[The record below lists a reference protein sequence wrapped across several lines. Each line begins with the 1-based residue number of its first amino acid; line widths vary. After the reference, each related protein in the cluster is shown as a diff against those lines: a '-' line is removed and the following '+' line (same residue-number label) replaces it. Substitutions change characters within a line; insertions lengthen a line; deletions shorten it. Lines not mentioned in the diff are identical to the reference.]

1 MLKWIA
7 KQVGV
12 GTSKVQM
19 DEMKDFIEQLR
30 SIGSMEM
37 GTIADMVTEYRILF
51 EKKSILVSDPV
62 TYIAKKPAILT
73 RMEDFVNDLS
83 KSDEVLK
90 ATAVKI
96 WYFTLLSAEAIS
108 TGREVYDFRRLGKEI
123 WKEVSRGF
131 SDESGASGFPKG
143 FAPDD

>member
-12 GTSKVQM
+12 GTTKVQM
-19 DEMKDFIEQLR
+19 DEMKDFIELLR
-30 SIGSMEM
+30 SIGVMEM

-83 KSDEVLK
+83 KSEEVLK

-96 WYFTLLSAEAIS
+96 WYFTLIAADAI
-108 TGREVYDFRRLGKEI
+108 GNGKDVYDFRRLGKEI

-131 SDESGASGFPKG
+131 SEESGASGFPKG